1 MQCAAAFAVV
11 LSLTAFAQ
19 SSAAAQITAFTYQG
33 SLDDDGAPAS
43 GLHDLRF
50 LLFNAATGGVV
61 VGTPAC
67 VNDVNVDDG
76 VFTVELDFGSQYA
89 SLEQRY
95 LEIYVRNDTGLSCG
109 DLTGFV
115 PLTPRQ
121 RLTATP
127 MASHANSAYALDA
140 ADGFPTNA
148 VFVDAAGNVGVGTT
162 APTNK
167 LDVRAGSI
175 LVENVGDQADLLW
188 LASER
193 SWVFRQE
200 GTGSATAL
208 KLENVG
214 GGGNKN
220 FVVQT
225 TGFMGV
231 GTTTP
236 AAKLDVRGD
245 IKLGSSGQY
254 QAAAGNETLRLV
266 RGTVRDNGGIIAGTG
281 FTVQR
286 VLPGWYTMTF
296 TTPFSGIPSATATAR
311 TGTGSVPLF
320 TNTFLVTAN
329 SFVVHVKTAAGAII
343 DSEFDF
349 CVMGP
354 R

>member
-1 MQCAAAFAVV
+1 
-11 LSLTAFAQ
+11 
-19 SSAAAQITAFTYQG
+19 
-33 SLDDDGAPAS
+33 
-43 GLHDLRF
+43 
-50 LLFNAATGGVV
+50 
-61 VGTPAC
+61 
-67 VNDVNVDDG
+67 
-76 VFTVELDFGSQYA
+76 
-89 SLEQRY
+89 
-95 LEIYVRNDTGLSCG
+95 
-109 DLTGFV
+109 
-115 PLTPRQ
+115 
-121 RLTATP
+121 

-296 TTPFSGIPSATATAR
+296 STPFSGIPSATATAR